1 MSTKCASL
9 KYVYGYSVGVIQG
22 FGRRHSNWDLR
33 EAEEKRLIE
42 EKRKQPGVVFPSA
55 SRQEHLLIIRL
66 NLRSSAEKNILL
78 VQNGLRRL
86 CGLFK
91 EMEEGAIKVDEL
103 EGDGSTEQYPLSK
116 YNFSSTI
123 GFGAGF
129 FAKLRITRNKPKKL
143 YEMPDHKGL
152 RDPLPYV
159 LLQTDLLIQLG
170 SNRESINRWILQNDS
185 YQTKGDDN
193 DGALDDFSDTNSWRK
208 YEGTKP
214 KEIRD
219 IVTAI
224 GDWAYITDVH
234 SGFQRID
241 GRNLMGFDDGI
252 SNPDRLQ
259 NNIVWTA
266 DDDERSLVDGT
277 YMVFQKIYHDL
288 EQWRTLSIT
297 EQEKWVG
304 RSKATGLLIGTLSKE
319 DDEKLAL
326 DCRSPNPV
334 VKRKARLMLKR
345 LLSEQKDPENKLFDE
360 KESIRLECPVWSH
373 VRKSNPR
380 AEGGLKSRI
389 IYRRGYLFM
398 EDTQGGKVFSGLL
411 FICFQKNISEG
422 FEYIKRN

>member
-1 MSTKCASL
+1 
-9 KYVYGYSVGVIQG
+9 
-22 FGRRHSNWDLR
+22 
-33 EAEEKRLIE
+33 
-42 EKRKQPGVVFPSA
+42 
-55 SRQEHLLIIRL
+55 
-66 NLRSSAEKNILL
+66 
-78 VQNGLRRL
+78 
-86 CGLFK
+86 
-91 EMEEGAIKVDEL
+91 
-103 EGDGSTEQYPLSK
+103 
-116 YNFSSTI
+116 
-123 GFGAGF
+123 
-129 FAKLRITRNKPKKL
+129 
-143 YEMPDHKGL
+143 
-152 RDPLPYV
+152 
-159 LLQTDLLIQLG
+159 
-170 SNRESINRWILQNDS
+170 
-185 YQTKGDDN
+185 
-193 DGALDDFSDTNSWRK
+193 
-208 YEGTKP
+208 
-214 KEIRD
+214 
-219 IVTAI
+219 
-224 GDWAYITDVH
+224 
-234 SGFQRID
+234 
-241 GRNLMGFDDGI
+241 MGFDDGI

-411 FICFQKNISEG
+411 FICFQKNITEG
-422 FEYIKRN
+422 FEYIKRNFLNNVNFPVPEIRMNFTKQESAYRHRYGRYTESELAESSEINKLAREWPKQFMELLTEARMENAQNTGREGLAGPSKLGINPTGFFPATLALGGGYYFIPPIPSKNTSEIGQQFFE